1 MKKIFACFVTFLLL
15 SMLLITPVKADS
27 CWELYFMFETENG
40 RVCPWDEEDK
50 LNNIKVKNGETV
62 SAIVQADDFYTIQK
76 TEVIVDGKLLDI
88 ESVRENMEG
97 HDDVFYLHHRYVAT
111 GEQGS
116 EHEVTITWYATS
128 KREDENSNSFTFKY
142 TIDGK
147 VENAESGNQPEK
159 AGDTKGDAKNSEE
172 SSSGKPS
179 PIIPLAVAGGVVVVG
194 GLGFAGVKSFIRKT
208 K

>member
-116 EHEVTITWYATS
+116 EHEVTITCMQHLRERMRIAIVLPSSILLMGRWKMRSQATNLRRLGTQ
-128 KREDENSNSFTFKY
+128 KGMLKIQKNPHR
-142 TIDGK
+142 
-147 VENAESGNQPEK
+147 ANQ
-159 AGDTKGDAKNSEE
+159 AQLFLLQLLEE
-172 SSSGKPS
+172 W
-179 PIIPLAVAGGVVVVG
+179 L
-194 GLGFAGVKSFIRKT
+194 
-208 K
+208 